1 MLLWFSAQRH
11 IICFAYERTKIR
23 NLSDIFVIFASWTNK
38 TFKVI
43 RKALKILWKTFV
55 VFTIVIMTSILLLQT
70 PMVQTFIANK
80 VLERLSEHIDGNI
93 TFEKIHF
100 KPFSNIVLKNV
111 VITDKHPY
119 VDPSD
124 PECQRVDTLL
134 RAKYLIADFSLKS
147 LIAYDGVRFDEVTLE
162 DAEFNLVLEQSRKG
176 EGTTTNL
183 ARIFKLDEIKEKE
196 ESNKEL
202 FRIKRVK
209 ARDLTFVMKNY
220 TNEKTPYYGSGI
232 NWNDLEVSEINLD
245 ATNLRYK
252 AGVMSGNVTKLSF
265 LEKSGYVCQSLTGSA
280 KVGNRLA
287 HITDCRLVDPWS
299 EIYMPDGKLIYN
311 GSLDFA
317 DYIHKV
323 VMDAEIGKSLVDFKS
338 ISYFAPQLEGNK
350 LKVIGHRGH
359 FHGTV
364 DDFTVT
370 DVKVEMVGG
379 GFSGTIS
386 GRLTGIPEVNT
397 TTVKGTIKDCRVT
410 TKGLS
415 RFVTYWMPE
424 GKMDISHLA
433 PKEVFHIRGEIDG
446 TLDNMIVHPKIRSR
460 IGSASGKNIRIG
472 NILSEDKP
480 LQISG
485 EITTDNLD
493 VGKIIG
499 SDLVGPTT
507 LTVKADATLGDGDSP
522 VLANITDLKVD
533 RLHLY
538 GYDYSG
544 ISGEAVISDRYVD
557 GRLTCDDPSLSF
569 MTQGRYGISRKNQD
583 TRYNFAI
590 VVGDADLN
598 KLNIDKR
605 GTSKARFSLSAD
617 FTQKPSNDIFGTI
630 SVQGLELENSAGRY
644 NIGDITLNS
653 INRANT
659 EYTMTLES
667 SFANG
672 TLIGTAPVT
681 EFIKDLLGVTVKR
694 ELPSLFHD
702 PSYKWSKNRYQL
714 SFSFNN
720 TQDILAWAL
729 PGMYIAQNTTLD
741 ATLNDRGRFNASL
754 NSQRIAYNS
763 QYLMDVDLNI
773 NNNDD
778 VLSGELSGSELKV
791 STLKLSDNNVK
802 LLVDDD
808 HVGVAYR
815 YENNSELENR
825 GEFILHGDLSRD
837 DNGLNMDVKMLP
849 STIYLNSREW
859 RIRPSYLSF
868 CKDGIKSSEV
878 ELTSDDQKIKLHG
891 GTSYSSA
898 DTLHLNLEQFDMSIL
913 NPLFKADLGISGT
926 TSGNV
931 QLISPMTD
939 KGILV
944 DIVCDSAYFA
954 DCKVGRLTANS
965 NWDED
970 FQRFNISAQTEL
982 DGRNS
987 VELMGHLTP
996 MTRNLEARAK
1006 LNRVPVGYL
1015 DPLLNEVFSN
1025 LHGYVSGELVAEGPI
1040 DNLKWESFNTR
1051 LEEGGLKVDYT
1062 NVPYFVDGSFRF
1074 NDTGI
1079 YFDDVKGRDRYDGTA
1094 TITGG
1099 IKWDNKF
1106 NDIFYD
1112 INIKCKDMEG
1122 IDLTSK
1128 QNEYFY
1134 GNVFGTGTV
1143 TFSGPANDML
1153 MDVTGSTSKTGNFHV
1168 PIMWTSVSGRSNLLK
1183 FTEIKEEKPIDP
1195 YDLILEKIEKRNDTE
1210 INFTTTMKI
1219 EAQPEVEAYIWID
1232 QVSGHMLSGHGS
1244 GTIQMYVDEEVFD
1257 VTGDYNI
1264 NKGNYKFVAYGI
1276 VNRDFEVQDGSS
1288 IKFTGD
1294 IFDSMLDIDAM
1305 YKTKASIGTLIGD
1318 TTSVSNRRTVE
1329 CKVKIT
1335 DKMMNPRLQ
1344 FGIEIPDIDPTI
1356 KSRVESALST
1366 EDKVQKQFLSLLISN
1381 SFLPDEQSGIVN
1393 NSTMLYSNVSEVMAS
1408 QLNNILEKLNI
1419 PIDLGLNY
1427 QPNEKGNDVFD
1438 VAVSTQMFN
1447 NRVVVNGSVGNKQY
1461 TENAQTDVVGD
1472 LDIEIKLDKSG
1483 AFRLNLFSH
1492 SADSYTNYLDNSQ
1505 RNGVGL
1511 TYQTEFST
1519 FKQFIKN
1526 LFSSKKKRQKAK
1538 IAEEDAK
1545 AEEERAILKIE

>member
-1 MLLWFSAQRH
+1 
-11 IICFAYERTKIR
+11 
-23 NLSDIFVIFASWTNK
+23 
-38 TFKVI
+38 
-43 RKALKILWKTFV
+43 
-55 VFTIVIMTSILLLQT
+55 MTSILLLQT
-70 PMVQTFIANK
+70 PMVQTFIAKK
-80 VLERLSEHIDGNI
+80 VVEKLSERIDGNI

-100 KPFSNIVLKNV
+100 KPFSHIVLKNV

-119 VDPSD
+119 LDPSD
-124 PECQRVDTLL
+124 PNCQRVDTLL
-134 RAKYLIADFSLKS
+134 KAKYLIADFSLKS
-147 LIAYDGVRFDEVTLE
+147 LIAYEGIHLDEVTIE
-162 DAEFNLVLEQSRKG
+162 DAQLNLVLEQSRQNDS
-176 EGTTTNL
+176 TITTNL
-183 ARIFKLDEIKEKE
+183 TRIFKLDEIKKKE
-196 ESNKEL
+196 EGNKEL
-202 FRIKRVK
+202 FQIKGVK
-209 ARDLTFVMKNY
+209 AKNLTFVMKNY
-220 TNEKTPYYGSGI
+220 TDLKTPYYGSGI
-232 NWNDLEVSEINLD
+232 NWNDLEVNDINLN
-245 ATNLRYK
+245 ATDIRYK
-252 AGVMSGNVTKLSF
+252 GGVMSGNVTKLSF
-265 LEKSGYVCQSLTGSA
+265 NEKSGYICNNLTGSVSA
-280 KVGNRLA
+280 GNRLT

-299 EIYMPDGKLIYN
+299 NIYMPEGKLIYN
-311 GSLDFA
+311 GSKDFS

-323 VMDAEIGKSLVDFKS
+323 VMDAEIGQSLVDFKS

-350 LKVIGHRGH
+350 LKVHGYQGH
-359 FHGTV
+359 FNGTV
-364 DDFTVT
+364 NDFTIT
-370 DVKVEMVGG
+370 DLKVAMDGG
-379 GFSGTIS
+379 GLSGTIS
-386 GRLTGIPEVNT
+386 GRMVGIPEVMT
-397 TTVKGTIKDCRVT
+397 TTLKGTIKDCKVT
-410 TKGLS
+410 SRGLS
-415 RFVTYWMPE
+415 KFVSYWMPE
-424 GKMDISHLA
+424 GSLNLSHFA
-433 PKEVFHIRGEIDG
+433 PNEVFHVRGEVDG
-446 TLDNMIVHPKIRSR
+446 TLNNMIVHPKIRSR
-460 IGSASGKNIRIG
+460 IGHASGKDIRIE

-480 LQISG
+480 LRLSGKIS
-485 EITTDNLD
+485 TNNLD
-493 VGKIIG
+493 IGKIIG
-499 SDLVGPTT
+499 TDILGPTT
-507 LTVKADATLGDGDSP
+507 LSVKADATLGDKGSP
-522 VLANITDLKVD
+522 INAKISDLHVD

-538 GYDYSG
+538 GYDYTG
-544 ISGEAVISDRYVD
+544 ISGDATITDTYID
-557 GRLTCDDPSLSF
+557 GKLTCDDPSLSF
-569 MTQGRYGISRKNQD
+569 MTHGIYGISRKNQD
-583 TRYNFAI
+583 TGYNFAI
-590 VVGDADLN
+590 IVGDADLH

-605 GTSKARFSLSAD
+605 GKSKARFELVAN
-617 FTQKPSNDIFGTI
+617 FTQTASKDIFGEI
-630 SVQGLELENSAGRY
+630 SVTGLELENSAGKY
-644 NIGDITLNS
+644 NIGDISLTS

-681 EFIKDLLGVTVKR
+681 EFIKDLLGTTVKR
-694 ELPSLFHD
+694 ELPALFHA
-702 PSYKWSKNRYQL
+702 PSYQRSNNRYQL
-714 SFSFNN
+714 NFNFNN

-729 PGMYIAQNTTLD
+729 PGMYIAQGTFLEAN
-741 ATLNDRGRFNASL
+741 LNEIGRFNASL
-754 NSQRIAYNS
+754 KSQRIAYNA
-763 QYLMDVDLNI
+763 QYLMDVDFNI
-773 NNNDD
+773 NNNDN
-778 VLSGELSGSELKV
+778 VISGELSGSELKI

-802 LLVDDD
+802 LHIDND
-808 HVGVAYR
+808 HIGMAYR
-815 YENNSELENR
+815 YENSSELENR
-825 GEFILHGDLSRD
+825 GEFIIHGDLSRNND
-837 DNGLNMDVKMLP
+837 EVNMDIKLLP

-859 RIRPSYLSF
+859 RIRPSYLSV
-868 CKDGIKSSEV
+868 CRDGIASSEV
-878 ELTSDDQKIKLHG
+878 ELTSNDQKIRLHG
-891 GTSYSSA
+891 GTSNSKA

-913 NPLFKADLGISGT
+913 NPLFKADLGISGQ

-931 QLISPMTD
+931 QLISPMTN

-954 DCKVGRLTANS
+954 KCKIGRLTANS

-982 DGRNS
+982 DGRNT
-987 VELMGHLTP
+987 VELIGHLTP
-996 MTRNLEARAK
+996 MTKNLAARAK

-1015 DPLLNEVFSN
+1015 APLLNEVFSD
-1025 LHGYVSGELVAEGPI
+1025 LHGYVSGRLIAEGPI
-1040 DNLKWESFNTR
+1040 DNLKWRSIDTKI
-1051 LEEGGLKVDYT
+1051 EEGSMKVDYT
-1062 NVPYFVDGSFRF
+1062 NVPYFFDGTFSF
-1074 NDTGI
+1074 NDTGL
-1079 YFDDVKGRDRYDGTA
+1079 YFDDIKGRDRYDGTA
-1094 TITGG
+1094 TVTGG
-1099 IKWDNKF
+1099 IKWNNKL

-1122 IDLTSK
+1122 IDLNSK

-1143 TFSGPANDML
+1143 TFSGPMNDMV
-1153 MDVTGSTSKTGNFHV
+1153 MDVNGTTSKAGTFHV
-1168 PIMWTSVSGRSNLLK
+1168 PIIWTSVSGRSNLLK

-1195 YDLILEKIEKRNDTE
+1195 YDLILEKIEENKNTE
-1210 INFTTTMKI
+1210 VKFTTTMQI

-1232 QVSGHMLSGHGS
+1232 QVSGHMLSGNGN
-1244 GTIQMYVDEEVFD
+1244 GTIKMYVDDEVFD

-1294 IFDSMLDIDAM
+1294 IFESMLDIDAM

-1447 NRVVVNGSVGNKQY
+1447 NRVVVNGSVGNKQH
-1461 TENAQTDVVGD
+1461 TEKAQTDVVGD

-1511 TYQTEFST
+1511 TYQTEFSSFRQF
-1519 FKQFIKN
+1519 FKNI
-1526 LFSSKKKRQKAK
+1526 FSSKKKRQQAK

-1545 AEEERAILKIE
+1545 ADEERVELKIEQENE